1 MQSRIHILAISASPR
16 YGSTERH
23 LEHLQKT
30 LVEKDPIVSMEI
42 IRLRNYYIKPCRG
55 CTVCYEKDESYCPH
69 KDDLVK
75 IVTKMREADGVI
87 FASPTYVM
95 NVSGLMKN
103 FIDRLSYVCHRSE
116 FFEKEAMLITTCAGM
131 IGSRQSLKSMG
142 HAVSAWGFDISSRV
156 GIVTGIYKPQNP
168 NEQGAK
174 KILSASEKI
183 LRDIK
188 NKAYLKPNFLALISF
203 RYRQICYSKAIA
215 EGNSSY
221 DLLYWK
227 KNNWIGKNLDY
238 FIPIKTNFASRA
250 IVSVVTFLVMNLT

>member
-1 MQSRIHILAISASPR
+1 MQNRIHILAISASPR

-23 LEHLQKT
+23 LEYLQKL
-30 LVEKDPIVSMEI
+30 LVEKDPLVNMEI
-42 IRLRNYYIKPCRG
+42 ICLRNYDIKPCLG

-69 KDDLVK
+69 KDDLMKV
-75 IVTKMREADGVI
+75 VAKMREADGVV

-116 FFEKEAMLITTCAGM
+116 FFNKEAMLFTTCAGM
-131 IGSRQSLKSMG
+131 IGSQQSLKSMR
-142 HAVSAWGFDISSRV
+142 HAVSAWGFDISSQV
-156 GIVTGIYKPQNP
+156 GVVTGIYKPQKP

-174 KILSASEKI
+174 KIISAAEKI
-183 LRDIK
+183 LRDI
-188 NKAYLKPNFLALISF
+188 NHKAYLKPNFLALVSF

-221 DLLYWK
+221 DLLYWQN
-227 KNNWIGKNLDY
+227 NNWIGNNFNY
-238 FIPIKTNFASRA
+238 FIPIKINFVRKA
-250 IVSVVTFLVMNLT
+250 IVFIVTLLVMNLT